1 MHHFSLFTR
10 KSSVQFEKDQEKKVI
25 EVQRGDLVGQYLGST
40 EEKTSAKIKEAKGGV
55 LFVDE
60 AYRLTPRSTG
70 VDYGRI
76 AINQL
81 MAVMEKGDP
90 VMIFAGYPAEMKEFL
105 SANPGL
111 TSRIKYKFTF
121 PNYSVQE
128 MATILENG
136 IRESGYRYKGQTSLA
151 DILEQETTE
160 EVRNQQNGRLAKN
173 ILGEAIMNLSS
184 RLSFE
189 DDNARLVTLGDEDV
203 IHGCR
208 AFCEPSET
216 PCQGPK
222 GSEITEPK

>member
-1 MHHFSLFTR
+1 M
-10 KSSVQFEKDQEKKVI
+10 D
-25 EVQRGDLVGQYLGST
+25 
-40 EEKTSAKIKEAKGGV
+40 
-55 LFVDE
+55 
-60 AYRLTPRSTG
+60 YR
-70 VDYGRI
+70 RI

-173 ILGEAIMNLSS
+173 ISGEAIMNLSS

-189 DDNARLVTLGDEDV
+189 DDGARLVTLGDEDV

-208 AFCEPSET
+208 AFCEPSEP

-222 GSEITEPK
+222 GSEITEPKCFFCLDRSSCFTLEFLVAIVKKNS